1 MAQSSSSPRLAWI
14 GLGNMGRGM
23 VKNLAEKG
31 SFEGAIAIYN
41 RTTARTEKL
50 VSTLPSGKAEVA
62 TSIPSAVEKAD
73 IVFLCVANDAAV
85 EESISAA
92 LQASTTSQGK
102 LFVDCSTIHPDTSN
116 KIGQQITDAGHAFV
130 ACPVFGAP
138 AMADAGQLI
147 AVLAGP
153 TKEVDRVRPFC
164 KGVMCK
170 AEINFADQPYS
181 QATKLK
187 IIGNTFVLGMVEAL
201 SAGHTLAEKS
211 GLGVE
216 NLHQFVEVMFPGP
229 YAAYSGRMMS
239 GDYWKREEPLFTA
252 KLARKDAGHALSLA
266 SACGAKLKAVEV
278 ADEHLKAVVEHA
290 GDQGDISGIYGA
302 VRKES
307 GLKFEN

>member
-1 MAQSSSSPRLAWI
+1 
-14 GLGNMGRGM
+14 M

-31 SFEGAIAIYN
+31 TFEGPIAVYN

-50 VSTLPSGKAEVA
+50 VSSLPSGKAKVV
-62 TSIPSAVEKAD
+62 TSVPEAVEHAD

-85 EESISAA
+85 EETVSAS
-92 LQASTTSQGK
+92 LQASSNAKGK
-102 LFVDCSTIHPDTSN
+102 LFVDCSTIHPDTTE
-116 KIGQQITDAGHAFV
+116 KIAKQILEAGHHFV
-130 ACPVFGAP
+130 ASPVFGAP

-153 TKEVDRVRPFC
+153 TKDVDRVRAFC
-164 KGVMCK
+164 QGVMCK
-170 AEINFADQPYS
+170 AEISFADQPYG
-181 QATKLK
+181 QALKLK
-187 IIGNTFVLGMVEAL
+187 VIGNTFVLGMVEAL

-216 NLHQFVEVMFPGP
+216 NLHKFIEVMFPGP
-229 YAAYSGRMMS
+229 YTAYSGRMMS

-252 KLARKDAGHALSLA
+252 KLARKDAGHALSMA

-290 GDQGDISGIYGA
+290 GDKGDIAGVYGA